1 MPKRTRILFVKEY
14 ISSGFPGG
22 SAVKNPP
29 AKAGDTGGAGL
40 IPGLGRCPGVGND
53 NPLQCSC
60 LENPMD
66 REAWRATVYGSQRV
80 AHD

>member
-22 SAVKNPP
+22 STVKNPP

-60 LENPMD
+60 LENPTD
-66 REAWRATVYGSQRV
+66 REAWRATDHEVIKIG
-80 AHD
+80 HD